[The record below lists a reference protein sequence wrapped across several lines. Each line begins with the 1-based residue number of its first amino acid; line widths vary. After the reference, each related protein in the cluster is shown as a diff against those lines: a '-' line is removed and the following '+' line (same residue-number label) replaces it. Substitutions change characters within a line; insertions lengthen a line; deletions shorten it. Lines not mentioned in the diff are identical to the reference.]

1 MSQNVSLSTEENLKT
16 RVHPTF
22 DIRESVTIQNEG
34 QKIFGVLHK
43 PISENPYPVVIVC
56 HGLGGHKVGRY
67 RLYVNLATRLASV
80 GIGTLR
86 FDFRGSGDSE
96 GDFSEMTL
104 ESQVSD
110 AKAVLEYIAKHPE
123 IAPGRIGV
131 MGRSFGGAVTVLAVS
146 QKPVV
151 KSICLWAPVFNGLQ
165 WENQWKQLKTV
176 KLSRKM
182 EEEMMTIDGQLPGL
196 EFYRQFFSMH
206 IERPLASLEAIPL
219 MIIHGSQDKTVHV
232 DNGEKYLK
240 ERRKAT
246 GETRFI
252 QLPHSDH
259 DFTQLEERRVA
270 LDETM
275 RWFQETL

>member
-1 MSQNVSLSTEENLKT
+1 
-16 RVHPTF
+16 
-22 DIRESVTIQNEG
+22 
-34 QKIFGVLHK
+34 
-43 PISENPYPVVIVC
+43 
-56 HGLGGHKVGRY
+56 
-67 RLYVNLATRLASV
+67 
-80 GIGTLR
+80 
-86 FDFRGSGDSE
+86 
-96 GDFSEMTL
+96 
-104 ESQVSD
+104 
-110 AKAVLEYIAKHPE
+110 
-123 IAPGRIGV
+123 
-131 MGRSFGGAVTVLAVS
+131 
-146 QKPVV
+146 
-151 KSICLWAPVFNGLQ
+151 
-165 WENQWKQLKTV
+165 
-176 KLSRKM
+176 
-182 EEEMMTIDGQLPGL
+182 MTIDGQLPGL

-206 IERPLASLEAIPL
+206 IERPLALLEALPL